1 MSLFPQTIPIYVS
14 LIFLL
19 VIPIPILM
27 IANLGRKGVQQSA
40 ERGSGKT
47 VFWAVLLF
55 YIIFL
60 VYTSIA
66 AFQGWFTELT
76 LPPKILLLTT
86 LPLLIF
92 LLVVISNL
100 PVYKKILSSLNT
112 SELIRLHIFRLIGS
126 FFLILTFYGTLPG
139 RMGFL
144 AGFGDLITALSSIW
158 VARVVQQKASN
169 WKTIGLVWNTFGFLD
184 IIATSATAFFLT
196 KLSIETGAQGV
207 EILGE
212 FPFCFIPAFA
222 PATIIFLHVSIYRK
236 LLKG

>member
-1 MSLFPQTIPIYVS
+1 MSLFPQTLPIYVS

-19 VIPIPILM
+19 VIPIPIFM
-27 IANLGRKGVQQSA
+27 IANLGRRGIQQSTEGA
-40 ERGSGKT
+40 SGKI

-55 YIIFL
+55 YG
-60 VYTSIA
+60 VYLLYTTIA
-66 AFQGWFTELT
+66 AFQGWFVELS
-76 LPPKILLLTT
+76 LPPKILLFTT

-92 LLVVISNL
+92 LLVVISSL
-100 PVYKKILSSLNT
+100 PVYKRILSGINT

-144 AGFGDLITALSSIW
+144 AGFGDLITAISSIW
-158 VARVVQQKASN
+158 VAKVVSRKSAKWKA
-169 WKTIGLVWNTFGFLD
+169 IALAWNTFGFLD
-184 IIATSATAFFLT
+184 IIATSVTAFILT
-196 KLSIETGAQGV
+196 KISIETGTPGV

-222 PATIIFLHVSIYRK
+222 PTTIIFLHVSIYRK
-236 LLKG
+236 LLRD